1 MLNFYPILPFLG
13 PCFPPTIP
21 IVFDTNFIF
30 ESFWVQIF
38 TPKETMLL
46 QKLRKGLEGK
56 NRGYLLEYVIPKQTE
71 WFPYFPL
78 KKTDFAVPEKGKPYV
93 TGCLFVVKSLGD
105 VHIFIFFMTP
115 LSISN
120 S

>member
-38 TPKETMLL
+38 TPKENNATTEI
-46 QKLRKGLEGK
+46 KERVGRKKWCMTYWSMSFL
-56 NRGYLLEYVIPKQTE
+56 NRLSG
-71 WFPYFPL
+71 F
-78 KKTDFAVPEKGKPYV
+78 
-93 TGCLFVVKSLGD
+93 
-105 VHIFIFFMTP
+105 HIFP
-115 LSISN
+115 EEN
-120 S
+120 